1 MNRSTDFSH
10 GHSYVFVPK
19 LNHVPSFVMSASAV
33 QGATEGALLRT
44 TAHSF
49 LQYFVLLVSV
59 FSDGKGLS
67 NNDGQMSQFIQLV
80 SLVTK

>member
-1 MNRSTDFSH
+1 M
-10 GHSYVFVPK
+10 YLC
-19 LNHVPSFVMSASAV
+19 LNYSHVPSFVMSASAV
-33 QGATEGALLRT
+33 HKGAAAGALVRT

-49 LQYFVLLVSV
+49 LQYCVLLVSV

-80 SLVTK
+80 SLVPK